1 MSILASLQ
9 NINLTFGEKVIFHN
23 ASFTISEEDRIGL
36 IGLNG
41 QGKSTLLKILTEETI
56 PDTSNPAFIYDK
68 NKELR
73 ISYIPQDYSPS
84 DFPKLKNENFF
95 LAFNPQLRE
104 LNEKLWAVEKKLE
117 TDFNDEKVLHQ
128 QDDLLQK
135 INQAHGWSIAQ
146 SYESYLKRY
155 KFDFNRD
162 IKHLSGGELKKLS
175 LASGLSSLANLV
187 LWDEPTNHLDIET
200 IEKFEDDVA
209 GQNKAFI
216 MISHDRYLLSNI
228 CNKIIHIQNGTINVF
243 NGNYIQY
250 LEYLEEAELERQK
263 HLEKAQNRHRREL
276 AWMRQGIKARGTRS
290 KKRVEGFHKI
300 ESDIQNLKSHAKRIV
315 NLSMEHSG
323 RKTKKLCQ
331 ITEGAFSYGDKNI
344 FDDINLSVFKKD
356 KIALVGHNGQ
366 GKTTLVK
373 IITQKLKVNSGEF
386 FLADQLKVN
395 VFAQNR
401 EALNDEQT
409 PFDLIGDGQD
419 FVHLPD
425 GRNLHVNSY
434 LENFLFNSNQI
445 RRPIATLSG
454 GEKNRLQLA
463 LFMKEASDLWVFDEP
478 TNDLDIETIEVLEQM
493 LRDYDNA
500 VIIISHDRA
509 FLDNIVN
516 KSWVINYKK
525 VETFEGGYTKIAP
538 YLHALELEEENVD
551 LKGDHSA
558 PTTEQVT
565 EDDSPKERMTNKE
578 KMRWKKIESEI
589 HEAENLLDKYTEQ
602 LANFDFNDMTDDKTK
617 EYDELHNLQ
626 KKWENTL
633 ELLYEEWEELSLKK
647 P

>member
-9 NINLTFGEKVIFHN
+9 NINLTFGEKVIFQN
-23 ASFTISEEDRIGL
+23 ANFTISEKDRIGL

-41 QGKSTLLKILTEETI
+41 QGKSTLLKILMGQTI
-56 PDTSNPAFIYDK
+56 PDSSNPVFIYDK
-68 NKELR
+68 NSKLD
-73 ISYIPQDYSPS
+73 ITYIPQDYSPK
-84 DFPKLKNENFF
+84 DFPNLKNDNFF
-95 LAFNPQLRE
+95 LAFNPSLRE
-104 LNEKLWAVEKKLE
+104 LYSELWKVEKVLE
-117 TDFNDEKVLHQ
+117 TDFDDEKVLHK

-135 INQAHGWSIAQ
+135 INQAHGWSVAQ
-146 SYESYLKRY
+146 TYESFLKRY
-155 KFDFNRD
+155 KFDFKRD
-162 IKHLSGGELKKLS
+162 INHLSGGELKKLS
-175 LASGLSSLANLV
+175 LASGLSSLSNLI

-228 CNKIIHIQNGTINVF
+228 CNKIIHIQNGHINVF
-243 NGNYIQY
+243 NGNYLQY
-250 LEYLEEAELERQK
+250 IEYLEEAELERQK

-290 KKRVEGFHKI
+290 KKRVEGFHQI
-300 ESDIQNLKSHAKRIV
+300 ESDIKNLKSHAKRIV

-323 RKTKKLCQ
+323 RKTKKLCEIQ
-331 ITEGAFSYGDKNI
+331 DATFKYENKSI
-344 FDDINLSVFKKD
+344 FENINLSIFKKD

-366 GKTTLVK
+366 GKTTLVN
-373 IITQKLKVNSGEF
+373 IITEKLKINSGSF
-386 FLADQLKVN
+386 FLADQLKVS
-395 VFAQNR
+395 VFSQNR
-401 EALNDEQT
+401 SALNDEQT
-409 PFDLIGDGQD
+409 PFDIIGDGQD

-445 RRPIATLSG
+445 RRPIDTLSG

-463 LFMKEASDLWVFDEP
+463 LFMKEASDLWIFDEP

-516 KSWVINYKK
+516 KSWVINNKRI
-525 VETFEGGYTKIAP
+525 ETFEGGYTQIAP
-538 YLHALELEEENVD
+538 YLHALELEEEV
-551 LKGDHSA
+551 KEQA
-558 PTTEQVT
+558 PQPTPNISNSDNEN
-565 EDDSPKERMTNKE
+565 KERMSNKE
-578 KMRWKKIESEI
+578 KMRWKVIESEI
-589 HEAENLLDKYTEQ
+589 QDAEENLDKYTSK
-602 LANFDFNDMTDDKTK
+602 LAVFDFSSMTDEKNK
-617 EYDELHNLQ
+617 EYEELHKLQ
-626 KKWENTL
+626 KDWENTL
-633 ELLYEEWEELSLKK
+633 EKLYEEWEELSAKK
-647 P
+647 V